1 MERVLK
7 NITNGSKQRTETKRQ
22 RRGVAAADARTE
34 VQAVEAPQAALARD
48 EVLVSDSGADV
59 DDKVGGASRDSD
71 LPAASDNATTQDDVH
86 SEAPMLSALHAAL
99 FGDGDGLTEAIT
111 MVEQGADV
119 HEIWIDGGCTYTLLW
134 LAASAVLNGY
144 QGGLALA
151 TLAVAKGV
159 NVNAAVGSGDGRMA
173 TPLLLAASAVA
184 LGMEGALALVKTLV
198 EHGADVN
205 AVKKGKRGEDCTS
218 LRLAASAWRD
228 GVDDAREERA
238 RDAQD
243 LVRFLVSNGA
253 RLATGEIAEW
263 QHHVDDARH

>member
-1 MERVLK
+1 
-7 NITNGSKQRTETKRQ
+7 
-22 RRGVAAADARTE
+22 
-34 VQAVEAPQAALARD
+34 
-48 EVLVSDSGADV
+48 
-59 DDKVGGASRDSD
+59 
-71 LPAASDNATTQDDVH
+71 
-86 SEAPMLSALHAAL
+86 
-99 FGDGDGLTEAIT
+99 

-184 LGMEGALALVKTLV
+184 LGMEGALTLV

-205 AVKKGKRGEDCTS
+205 AVKKGKRGENCTS

-228 GVDDAREERA
+228 GMDDAREERA
-238 RDAQD
+238 RDARY

-263 QHHVDDARH
+263 QHHVDDALH